1 MRQVRTNS
9 LRLTV
14 VVVGFCLVFGFQ
26 LRTVNTRLSGDDFL
40 LVNFWS
46 QLPIDAK
53 SVWDLFWLTGQDK
66 WRPVSTV
73 PLVLL
78 SRNFGFNNQFFVLI
92 NIVLLS
98 ILASVVGSY
107 TYSISK
113 RFSVAFVSM
122 AAVAITPFNW
132 YGQTSLFGLMEILD
146 ILLCLLGLI
155 FLCKYFETETAW
167 AFALS
172 YTFLFAASL
181 CHERFLIVP
190 ISCWAYSLFFRRNF
204 RRNRFPI
211 YLLTIPLL
219 HIFLKGFVL
228 RIDPLTGGGES
239 NVRSSIGPWILGH
252 FRDSFSALFGMK
264 SGMGIYY
271 SDGTFQAKASASHME
286 FLGLVIFLPALISLV
301 YLFLRKADS
310 RHTAKTTLPS
320 QLLVK
325 SGLFLVSALA
335 LLIPSATVVERV
347 EGRWLLAPQIFI
359 LIAFIGLVIYLCD
372 ANKPDPKFIGYF
384 AVSFSLAIV
393 VTGLIY
399 RSHAKDYLAIQDQ
412 PSLAIEQLNS
422 AVPVNED
429 WGVLVNQTDE
439 SMPTAWQFGYGAIFS
454 QLKNPPSFV
463 RFGSSWDLCPSALQT
478 YTCFQINLNGLD
490 PSTQIS
496 STVIGIQK
504 VRREK

>member
-1 MRQVRTNS
+1 MRTNS
-9 LRLTV
+9 FRVTV
-14 VVVGFCLVFGFQ
+14 VVLGFCLVFGFQ

-53 SVWDLFWLTGQDK
+53 SIWDLLWLTGQDK

-78 SRNFGFNNQFFVLI
+78 SRNLGFNNQFFVLI
-92 NIVLLS
+92 NLVLLS

-132 YGQTSLFGLMEILD
+132 YAQTSLFGIMEILD

-155 FLCKYFETETAW
+155 LLCKNFENETGST
-167 AFALS
+167 FALS

-181 CHERFLIVP
+181 THERFLIVP
-190 ISCWAYSLFFRRNF
+190 ISCWAYSLFFRCNTE
-204 RRNRFPI
+204 RNRFPI

-228 RIDPLTGGGES
+228 HIDPFTGGGES
-239 NVRSSIGPWILGH
+239 NIRSSFGPWILGH

-271 SDGTFQAKASASHME
+271 SDGTFQAKASASHLE
-286 FLGLVIFLPALISLV
+286 FFGLVIFLPALISLV
-301 YLFLRKADS
+301 YIFLRRADS
-310 RHTAKTTLPS
+310 TQTPKTALSS
-320 QLLVK
+320 QLLMR

-347 EGRWLLAPQIFI
+347 EGRWLLAPQIFL
-359 LIAFIGLVIYLCD
+359 LIAFVSLIIYLCE
-372 ANKPDPKFIGYF
+372 ANTPNPKIIGYL

-393 VTGLIY
+393 TTGLIY
-399 RSHAKDYLAIQDQ
+399 RDHSKDYLAVQSQ
-412 PSLAIEQLNS
+412 PTIALQKLDSV
-422 AVPVNED
+422 VPVNED
-429 WGVLVNQTDE
+429 WGVLINQTD
-439 SMPTAWQFGYGAIFS
+439 SNMPAAWQFGYGTIFS
-454 QLKNPPSFV
+454 QLSNPPSFV
-463 RFGSSWDLCPSALQT
+463 QFGSSWNQCMTAAQE
-478 YTCFQINLNGLD
+478 YTCFQIELHGLD
-490 PSTQIS
+490 IAPQITS
-496 STVIGIQK
+496 KLIRGQK
-504 VRREK
+504 RK